1 MAVDTWLDVCDA
13 VIINQC
19 CQHAAADELLQAQR
33 PAEALDEEHLEE
45 EEEEW
50 DGRSSF
56 FMTATAAASSPVRQ
70 SRDRYAAPIR
80 EECRGTPTQSTAS
93 SPMKSPGSVNKSE
106 LSSVC

>member
-45 EEEEW
+45 EEL

-93 SPMKSPGSVNKSE
+93 SPMKSSGSGNKSE